1 MSRLVFYLLVDA
13 TTVYEWDYSIY
24 DLRRKRVKATEDL
37 MFLRELNKNNVAYR
51 CNVTIATCKFH
62 PPGGKIYVTK
72 SEAAYKPKGN
82 AIEFEEE
89 NLALLVYSTAASV
102 YCEEEAQKAKT
113 KLRLARC
120 TGHMIYDLI
129 QNDKLVEYFIELGL
143 RPRVAGDLDWRLR
156 GAFERKTAWGWYV

>member
-1 MSRLVFYLLVDA
+1 
-13 TTVYEWDYSIY
+13 
-24 DLRRKRVKATEDL
+24 

-51 CNVTIATCKFH
+51 CNVTIVTCKFH

-72 SEAAYKPKGN
+72 SEAAYKRRGD
-82 AIEFEEE
+82 AIDFDEE

-102 YCEEEAQKAKT
+102 YGEEEAQNAKN

-120 TGHMIYDLI
+120 TGRIIYDLI
-129 QNDKLVEYFIELGL
+129 QNDKLVEYLIERGL

-156 GAFERKTAWGWYV
+156 VAFERKTAWGWYV